1 MQSFAPS
8 SSKAN
13 LLQHNFLTSTKNA
26 FARSASM
33 YLCFQSF
40 EDCLTSFFKSIYEIP
55 VVAKCD
61 RFGYS
66 PLNLNVFSKQLAYS
80 FNDLRHQEVFV
91 THQRVNQEERATVTK
106 KSCSKFGRTLIAA
119 SPYGTLFPCYV
130 GLTTGSFA
138 SYCYRVGS
146 YWMFEF
152 NFRSNFGLKK
162 IS

>member
-80 FNDLRHQEVFV
+80 FDDLRHQEVFV
-91 THQRVNQEERATVTK
+91 THQRVN
-106 KSCSKFGRTLIAA
+106 
-119 SPYGTLFPCYV
+119 
-130 GLTTGSFA
+130 
-138 SYCYRVGS
+138 
-146 YWMFEF
+146 
-152 NFRSNFGLKK
+152 
-162 IS
+162 